1 MFRKNDLGRRNR
13 RYKDPGAGMP
23 GRFQEHK
30 GQCGSKWG
38 MRKGGELGILPLNEM
53 EAFTGF

>member
-38 MRKGGELGILPLNEM
+38 MRKGG
-53 EAFTGF
+53 